1 MLIPIGH
8 ERTTVRRLP
17 WVTFTVMILCLVIFL
32 VTLPGE
38 SKHQRVA
45 IGYLEEAV
53 EYLVE
58 HPYLELQPRFRE
70 LLVMQVGEELLTSE
84 LEFMRQTGPQPPA
97 AELARQEEQDHLDN
111 LAFGFFEALDNSPAR
126 LLGLVPARLHPHA
139 LVTYQFLHAGWMHLI
154 FNMIFLFVIG
164 PFIEDVWGR
173 PLYAGFYLAAG
184 IVSAMMF
191 AVRYPELEAPL
202 IGASGAVA
210 GVMGAFL
217 VRFVKA
223 KMRFILWVG
232 APLGPFQAP
241 AWVIFPFWFLIQLFS
256 AQIMDTALPE
266 SGGGGV
272 AFWAHVWG
280 FGFGAVVA
288 AAMGHFH
295 IEERFI
301 HRSIE
306 SKITLVENTAVEEA
320 SQLAENGEDAAAIAA
335 LERELAARPDNIDAA
350 MSLWNLCFER
360 GQVDTAMPHMVR
372 ALGRAVRTGDR
383 SFVIANWEEVLYSG
397 SKLAV
402 DLALGVRITDILVD
416 DARHDAAR
424 NTLELIYRSVDE
436 STPAA
441 ILLRLARLGISL
453 DAPGSGRIAAA
464 ALAHPELPPD
474 AREEFE
480 PAATGTEETSADRP
494 PGNGQESAEG
504 EPEVGGETT
513 ERTVEVM
520 SAIPRRFTGDSLE
533 LEVGGKPRSLA
544 LSAIQALGV
553 CGISRAGQKPVV
565 LVDLLLDSPWGDR
578 PTLRVVRMTSD
589 TFDPRR
595 LIGGEEALEAF
606 QNLLKRLLDISE
618 AVPLPDPD
626 AAVGKPFRSFPSID
640 AYQREVLG
648 VTS

>member
-1 MLIPIGH
+1 
-8 ERTTVRRLP
+8 
-17 WVTFTVMILCLVIFL
+17 
-32 VTLPGE
+32 
-38 SKHQRVA
+38 
-45 IGYLEEAV
+45 
-53 EYLVE
+53 
-58 HPYLELQPRFRE
+58 
-70 LLVMQVGEELLTSE
+70 
-84 LEFMRQTGPQPPA
+84 
-97 AELARQEEQDHLDN
+97 
-111 LAFGFFEALDNSPAR
+111 
-126 LLGLVPARLHPHA
+126 
-139 LVTYQFLHAGWMHLI
+139 
-154 FNMIFLFVIG
+154 
-164 PFIEDVWGR
+164 
-173 PLYAGFYLAAG
+173 
-184 IVSAMMF
+184 
-191 AVRYPELEAPL
+191 
-202 IGASGAVA
+202 
-210 GVMGAFL
+210 
-217 VRFVKA
+217 
-223 KMRFILWVG
+223 
-232 APLGPFQAP
+232 
-241 AWVIFPFWFLIQLFS
+241 
-256 AQIMDTALPE
+256 
-266 SGGGGV
+266 
-272 AFWAHVWG
+272 
-280 FGFGAVVA
+280 
-288 AAMGHFH
+288 
-295 IEERFI
+295 
-301 HRSIE
+301 
-306 SKITLVENTAVEEA
+306 
-320 SQLAENGEDAAAIAA
+320 
-335 LERELAARPDNIDAA
+335 

-402 DLALGVRITDILVD
+402 DLSLGVRIADILVD

-424 NTLELIYRSVDE
+424 DTLDLIYRSVDE

-464 ALAHPELPPD
+464 ALAHPELPPE
-474 AREEFE
+474 AREELE
-480 PAATGTEETSADRP
+480 PAATGTEETSSDRP
-494 PGNGQESAEG
+494 PGNGLELGEGEG

-513 ERTVEVM
+513 EHTVEVM
-520 SAIPRRFTGDSLE
+520 SAIPRRFAGDSLE
-533 LEVGGKPRSLA
+533 LEVSGRPRSLA

-553 CGISRAGQKPVV
+553 CGISRAGQRPVV

>member
-58 HPYLELQPRFRE
+58 HPYLELQPRFRD
-70 LLVMQVGEELLTSE
+70 LLALQVGEELLTSE
-84 LEFMRQTGPQPPA
+84 LELMRQTGPRPPA
-97 AELARQEEQDHLDN
+97 DELARQEEQDHLDS
-111 LAFGFFEALDNSPAR
+111 LGFGFFEALDSSPAR

-154 FNMIFLFVIG
+154 FNIIFLFVVG

-232 APLGPFQAP
+232 VPLGPFQAP

-306 SKITLVENTAVEEA
+306 SKITLIENTAVEEA

-350 MSLWNLCFER
+350 MSMWNLCFER
-360 GQVDTAMPHMVR
+360 GQVDTAIPHMVR

-402 DLALGVRITDILVD
+402 DLALGVRIADILVD

-424 NTLELIYRSVDE
+424 DTLELLYRSVDQ

-474 AREEFE
+474 AREELE
-480 PAATGTEETSADRP
+480 SAATGTEETSANRP

-513 ERTVEVM
+513 EHTVEVM
-520 SAIPRRFTGDSLE
+520 SAVPRQFAGDSLE
-533 LEVGGKPRSLA
+533 LEVRGEPRSLA

-553 CGISRAGQKPVV
+553 CGISRSGQRPVV

-595 LIGGEEALEAF
+595 LIGGEEPLEAF
-606 QNLLKRLLDISE
+606 QNLLKRLLDISG

-648 VTS
+648 VG